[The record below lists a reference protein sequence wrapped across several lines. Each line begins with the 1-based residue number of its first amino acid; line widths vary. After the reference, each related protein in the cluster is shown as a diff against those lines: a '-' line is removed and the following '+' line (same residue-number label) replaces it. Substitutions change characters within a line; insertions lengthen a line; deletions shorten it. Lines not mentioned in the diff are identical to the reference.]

1 MSPLIRFRKTGF
13 ARCDNRRRHRP
24 ERPTTDRQIFG
35 RNHGEPVMSKENR
48 SHVRRSTVQRA
59 RIEAL
64 DGSFLG
70 ECTMIGVSAGGA
82 RVVLATP
89 DPLPSRFFLILS
101 HDGALR
107 RLCQPVWQTET
118 RAAQFIFE

>member
-1 MSPLIRFRKTGF
+1 MT
-13 ARCDNRRRHRP
+13 
-24 ERPTTDRQIFG
+24 
-35 RNHGEPVMSKENR
+35 KENR

-70 ECTMIGVSAGGA
+70 ECTMIDVSAGGA

-101 HDGALR
+101 HDGAPR

-118 RAAQFIFE
+118 RAGVQFIFE